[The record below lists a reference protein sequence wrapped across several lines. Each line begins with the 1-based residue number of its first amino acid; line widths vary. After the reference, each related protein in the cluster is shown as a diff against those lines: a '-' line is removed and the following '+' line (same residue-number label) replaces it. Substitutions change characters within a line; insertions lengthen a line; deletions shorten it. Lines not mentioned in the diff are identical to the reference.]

1 MAYLVDLNLLYEAIL
16 KGKHTVAAEL
26 TQAAIDE
33 NVSPK
38 ELINNYLIRAME
50 EIGRRFEIQQA
61 FVPELLMAG
70 RAMKSALALLQP
82 LLKGE
87 DAASSVGTIVIGTV
101 KGDLHDIGKNLVGS
115 MFEGCGFR
123 VVDLG
128 VDVDSE
134 KFVQAVKDH
143 NANVV
148 GLSALLTT
156 TMPYMKTV
164 IDELE
169 VAGLRDRVKVMV
181 GGAPVSAGF
190 AAEVG
195 ADGFSSSANS
205 AVIKAKE
212 LLGVA

>member
-1 MAYLVDLNLLYEAIL
+1 
-16 KGKHTVAAEL
+16 
-26 TQAAIDE
+26 
-33 NVSPK
+33 
-38 ELINNYLIRAME
+38 
-50 EIGRRFEIQQA
+50 
-61 FVPELLMAG
+61 MAG

>member
-1 MAYLVDLNLLYEAIL
+1 MVDLNLLYEAIL

-38 ELINNYLIRAME
+38 ELIDNYLRRAME

-128 VDVDSE
+128 VDVDSG

>member
-1 MAYLVDLNLLYEAIL
+1 MVDLNLLYEAIL

-38 ELINNYLIRAME
+38 ELIDNYLIRAME

>member
-1 MAYLVDLNLLYEAIL
+1 MVDLNLLYEAIL
-16 KGKHTVAAEL
+16 KGKQSIAVEL
-26 TQAAIDE
+26 TQAAIDAGL
-33 NVSPK
+33 SPK
-38 ELINNYLIRAME
+38 ELIDNYLIKAME

-70 RAMKSALALLQP
+70 RAMKSALGLLQP

-87 DAASSVGTIVIGTV
+87 DAACSIGTIVIGTV

-115 MFEGCGFR
+115 MFEGCGFQ

-128 VDVDSE
+128 VDVDAV
-134 KFVQAVKDH
+134 KFVQAVKEY

-164 IDELE
+164 IDELQE
-169 VAGLRDRVKVMV
+169 AGLRDKVKVMV

-190 AAEVG
+190 ANEVG
-195 ADGFSSSANS
+195 ADGFSDSANS

>member
-1 MAYLVDLNLLYEAIL
+1 MVDLNLLYEAIL

-115 MFEGCGFR
+115 MFEGGGFR

>member
-1 MAYLVDLNLLYEAIL
+1 MTDLNLLYESIL
-16 KGKHTVAAEL
+16 TGKYKVAVEL
-26 TQAAIDE
+26 TQAAIE
-33 NVSPK
+33 ANESPK
-38 ELINNYLIRAME
+38 DLIDNYLIKAME
-50 EIGRRFEIQQA
+50 EIGRRFEAQQA

-70 RAMKSALALLQP
+70 RAMKSSLALLQP

-87 DAASSVGTIVIGTV
+87 DAHSSMGTIVIGTV

-128 VDVDSE
+128 VDADSAR
-134 KFVQAVKDH
+134 FVEAVKEH
-143 NANVV
+143 NANLV

-156 TMPYMKTV
+156 TMPYMKTI
-164 IDELE
+164 IDALE
-169 VAGLRDRVKVMV
+169 EAGLRDKVKVMI
-181 GGAPVSAGF
+181 GGAPVSIGF
-190 AAEVG
+190 AAEIG
-195 ADGFSSSANS
+195 ADGFSDSANS

>member
-1 MAYLVDLNLLYEAIL
+1 MVDLNLLYEAIL

-38 ELINNYLIRAME
+38 KLIDNYLIKAME

-128 VDVDSE
+128 VDVDSG
-134 KFVQAVKDH
+134 KFVQAVKEH